1 LIIFSYIYIYIT
13 LIKKM
18 KESQLRQLIIEE
30 YSKLNEDRDIKYNE
44 LIEELKN
51 VCERYA
57 IRLDPSDIKDALMN
71 VSDIYNDY

>member
-1 LIIFSYIYIYIT
+1 
-13 LIKKM
+13 M

>member
-1 LIIFSYIYIYIT
+1 
-13 LIKKM
+13 M
-18 KESQLRQLIIEE
+18 KESQLRQLIREE

-71 VSDIYNDY
+71 VSDMYNDY

>member
-1 LIIFSYIYIYIT
+1 MIIFSYIYIYIT